1 MGEFVG
7 FAVVLVIFALG
18 TMLIVWAAKH
28 DQSQESDSD
37 DRRT

>member
-7 FAVVLVIFALG
+7 FLVVALIAFGVI
-18 TMLIVWAAKH
+18 VYAARH
-28 DQSQESDSD
+28 DQSKESDSD

>member
-7 FAVVLVIFALG
+7 FLIALLAFG
-18 TMLIVWAAKH
+18 AIVYAARH
-28 DQSQESDSD
+28 DESKESDSD

>member
-7 FAVVLVIFALG
+7 FIVVALIAFGVI
-18 TMLIVWAAKH
+18 VYAARH

>member
-7 FAVVLVIFALG
+7 FIVVALIAFGVI
-18 TMLIVWAAKH
+18 VYAARH
-28 DQSQESDSD
+28 DQSKESDSD

>member
-7 FAVVLVIFALG
+7 FIVVALIAFGVI
-18 TMLIVWAAKH
+18 VYAARH
-28 DQSQESDSD
+28 DESKESDSD